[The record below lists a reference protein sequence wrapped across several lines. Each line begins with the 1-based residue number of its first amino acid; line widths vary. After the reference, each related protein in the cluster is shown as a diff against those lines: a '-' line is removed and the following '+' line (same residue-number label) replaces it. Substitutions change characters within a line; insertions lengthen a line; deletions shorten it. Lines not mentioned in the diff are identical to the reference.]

1 VKALQCLLLT
11 QSGHE
16 VLGPPGVTNG
26 TILDPKCD
34 ILLIPDVV
42 LGAGEAMRRREFIR
56 LLGSTVVAWPLA
68 ARAQQQRVRRIGVL
82 HVLAADD
89 PVAKANKAGFE
100 KALEQLGWSLERDLH
115 IDFRFAGASERYQ
128 PLAQELLALQPDVVV
143 AGTTPVAVIMQQQTH
158 TIPIVFVPS
167 SDPIGAG
174 LVASLAHPGGNVTG
188 VLLYE
193 EGIAGKWLAML
204 KEIAPGVT
212 RAGLLINPKTNIFDY
227 VLRTTRAAAPAL
239 AIEIV
244 PLPIESSDTD
254 IERAVTSFA
263 STPNGALVVPPDS
276 TTIAYR
282 DFVIALA
289 ARYHLP
295 EVYGY
300 RSMVDAGSLMSYGV
314 DLVDLWRLSASYV
327 DRILRGANPA
337 DLPVQAPTKFETVV
351 NLKTAKALGLDVP
364 PSLLV
369 RADAVIE

>member
-1 VKALQCLLLT
+1 
-11 QSGHE
+11 
-16 VLGPPGVTNG
+16 
-26 TILDPKCD
+26 
-34 ILLIPDVV
+34 
-42 LGAGEAMRRREFIR
+42 MRRREFIT
-56 LLGSTVVAWPLA
+56 LVGGGAVAWPLT

-82 HVLAADD
+82 MALLAADD
-89 PVAKANKAGFE
+89 PEAKARIAVFE
-100 KALEQLGWSLERDLH
+100 KALQQLGWSLERDLH
-115 IDFRFAGASERYQ
+115 IDFRFAGASERYE

-143 AGTTPVAVIMQQQTH
+143 AATTPVAVIMQQQTH
-158 TIPIVFVPS
+158 TIPVVFVPS

-212 RAGLLINPKTNIFDY
+212 RAGLLTNPKTNIFDY
-227 VLRTTRAAAPAL
+227 FVRTARAAAPAL

-254 IERAVTSFA
+254 IERAVASFA
-263 STPNGALVVPPDS
+263 STPNGALVVPPDP
-276 TTIAYR
+276 TTLAR
-282 DFVIALA
+282 RGFVVALA

-295 EVYGY
+295 AVYGY
-300 RSMVDAGSLMSYGV
+300 RPYVDDGGLMSYGV

-337 DLPVQAPTKFETVV
+337 DLPVQAPTKYETVV
-351 NLKTAKALGLDVP
+351 NLKTAKAFGLDVP
-364 PSLLV
+364 SSLLV